1 MVYSVYFFL
10 DNKGKPYYIGKTNN
24 MTRRRKEHM
33 KEIEGGNKL
42 PKYAKAR
49 ALIRAGHKLKMKRV
63 YQFSTEKAALAKEK
77 ALIRKYRKKRGIK
90 LTNLTTGGKNER
102 PTDMKGRARKA
113 SWYKAP
119 KKKKRL
125 RKKVRK
131 KISKK
136 RKRR

>member
-24 MTRRRKEHM
+24 MTRRRKEHV

-49 ALIRAGHKLKMKRV
+49 ALLRAGHKLKMRRV
-63 YQFSTEKAALAKEK
+63 YQFRTEREALAKEK

-102 PTDMKGRARKA
+102 PTDTKGRPRKA
-113 SWYKAP
+113 YWYKP

-125 RKKVRK
+125 KKKVRK